1 MCICVIQGTVG
12 YWIQY
17 IRMGLILS
25 IATAKINDHSYYFY
39 EPHTTHLMNDK
50 KIWVF
55 IIKLVIFFFLLN
67 ALKGFLV
74 QTHFIAWTFWT
85 L

>member
-50 KIWVF
+50 KNMGVHNKTSNI
-55 IIKLVIFFFLLN
+55 FLL
-67 ALKGFLV
+67 
-74 QTHFIAWTFWT
+74 T
-85 L
+85 